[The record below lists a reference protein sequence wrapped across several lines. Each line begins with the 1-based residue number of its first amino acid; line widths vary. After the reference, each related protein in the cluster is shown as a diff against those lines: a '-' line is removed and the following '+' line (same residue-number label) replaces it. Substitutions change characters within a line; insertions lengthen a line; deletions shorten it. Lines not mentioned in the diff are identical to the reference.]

1 MNNYSVTTAN
11 YIVELY
17 CKNTKTWHTLS
28 VHDSRSEAEADL
40 ASFVEYRDPN
50 NEHSQYVEAKIS
62 LKTVKTETIK
72 ETLKMIEL

>member
-1 MNNYSVTTAN
+1 MSNNSVTTIN

-17 CKNTKTWHTLS
+17 CKNTKTWQTLS

-50 NEHSQYVEAKIS
+50 KERSQYIEAKIM